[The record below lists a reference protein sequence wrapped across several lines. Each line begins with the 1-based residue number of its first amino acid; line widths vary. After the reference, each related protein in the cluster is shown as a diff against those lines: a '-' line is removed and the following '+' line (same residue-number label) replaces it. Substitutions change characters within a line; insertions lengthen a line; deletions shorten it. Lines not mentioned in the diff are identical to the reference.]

1 MSEQAKQLSIQ
12 WAGVKIQWQSNQRL
26 RWLSYLVLL
35 ILLSSLALEV
45 RDYKLVQQEA
55 LINGQ
60 HRLLQ
65 VQRTAG
71 QKEWLP
77 WAEQARQQLEAFN
90 QQLWQAETKG
100 IAQATLQAWLNQ
112 HVLQNNIDDARLEVE
127 KVQENSLYPG
137 YWQVAAKIN
146 GLFEVQKLEALLKT
160 LDDERRNIIVQQLD
174 VKKWGRSP
182 RFTLILYAWFQP
194 KE

>member
-1 MSEQAKQLSIQ
+1 M
-12 WAGVKIQWQSNQRL
+12 
-26 RWLSYLVLL
+26 LL